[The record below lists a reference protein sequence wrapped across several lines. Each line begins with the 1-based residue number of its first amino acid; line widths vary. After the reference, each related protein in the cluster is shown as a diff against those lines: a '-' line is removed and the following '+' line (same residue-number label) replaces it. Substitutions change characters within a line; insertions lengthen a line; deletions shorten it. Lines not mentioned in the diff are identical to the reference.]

1 MYRFNAKKTIING
14 FNGFTSLSPEC
25 QKLQFKVCV
34 WKAWSRWSEFAKD
47 KMRQQ
52 SWHTTTTTTTTTT
65 TIMTKTIWLRSSLIN
80 FAFRKTRLGL
90 QDLGHGSGGSM
101 VSMLFKK
108 MGHSRS
114 LFRLFLS
121 FQTFIT
127 IFTTKILCEYCP
139 FSILCWDSNTQPS
152 EHEYPPITTRPGLP
166 FL

>member
-1 MYRFNAKKTIING
+1 MTTAVLLQKYVFQSSLKVTKYLGNFFMKNLSSRTFKNRPILHQCIVSMQKKTIING

-52 SWHTTTTTTTTTT
+52 SWHTTTTTTTTT
-65 TIMTKTIWLRSSLIN
+65 IMTKTIWLRSSLIN

-101 VSMLFKK
+101 VSMLARLLLWRSKFK
-108 MGHSRS
+108 SR
-114 LFRLFLS
+114 F
-121 FQTFIT
+121 
-127 IFTTKILCEYCP
+127 
-139 FSILCWDSNTQPS
+139 
-152 EHEYPPITTRPGLP
+152 
-166 FL
+166 